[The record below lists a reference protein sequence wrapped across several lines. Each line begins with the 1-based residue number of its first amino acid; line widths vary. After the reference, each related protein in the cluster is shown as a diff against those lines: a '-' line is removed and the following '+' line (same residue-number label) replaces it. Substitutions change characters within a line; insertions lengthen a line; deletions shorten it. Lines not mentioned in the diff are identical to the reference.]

1 MICDIA
7 IPVWNKKELT
17 ERCINSILLNTDFP
31 YRIVLID
38 NGSQEP
44 TREFL
49 QSISSKYPDKIKL
62 IVNKENLGNTTAG
75 VQGMKYSNAEYVCI
89 LDNDTIVCKGWL
101 SEMIKIA
108 QLSDKI
114 GIVNPNSNS
123 FGLHKPGGVPLEDF
137 SQELLNK
144 NTGKFIE
151 IGTAV
156 GFCSL
161 VKRKV
166 INQIGCWDERFSPG
180 YFEDTEYSM
189 RAKKYGYKSVI
200 AQGAYVYH
208 DEHASFKSR
217 EQKKRFEKLFKESRE
232 KFYALYGKPKR
243 ILYVINKPV
252 SDYKLLNKQIYE
264 YADKGDFVTLFI
276 KGVISNDADIV
287 KHGNIKKINLR
298 GPFFNLKTLIKVIIK
313 KKKFDKIYTNGLGLA
328 KFLSPE
334 VVNV

>member
-17 ERCINSILLNTDFP
+17 EKCVNSILLNTDFP

-38 NGSQEP
+38 NASQQP
-44 TREFL
+44 TQEFL
-49 QSISSKYPDKIKL
+49 EFISSKYPDKIKL

-123 FGLHKPGGVPLEDF
+123 LGLHKPEGMSLEDF
-137 SQELLNK
+137 SSELLNK
-144 NTGKFIE
+144 NTGKFVE
-151 IGTAV
+151 IGAAV
-156 GFCSL
+156 GFCYL

-166 INQIGCWDERFSPG
+166 INEIGCWDQRFSPG

-200 AQGAYVYH
+200 AQGSYIYH
-208 DEHASFKSR
+208 DEHASFKSK
-217 EQKKRFEKLFKESRE
+217 EQKKNFEKLFNENRE
-232 KFYALYGKPKR
+232 KFYALYGKPER
-243 ILYVINKPV
+243 LLFAISKPV
-252 SDYKLLNKQIYE
+252 SDLQKLNNKLYD
-264 YADKGDFVTLFI
+264 YADKGNFVD
-276 KGVISNDADIV
+276 VIV
-287 KHGNIKKINLR
+287 KNNHKDIKLIEHGNIKKIIF
-298 GPFFNLKTLIKVIIK
+298 GDAFFKAKLLWKILVK
-313 KKKFDKIYTNGLGLA
+313 KKKYDRIFFDKY
-328 KFLSPE
+328 E
-334 VVNV
+334 